1 MNLQEITT
9 ALVELDD
16 VKVKALVKTAI
27 DQGMDPEVIL
37 KNGLIPG
44 IEEVGRLFSRKE
56 YFVPEVLVA
65 AEAFYAGFDLLKA
78 VLKKKPFSRP
88 AKILVAVVEGDIHDI
103 GKNIM
108 KILIET
114 AGFEVVDLGR
124 DVRTSTLLDAV
135 RRERP
140 AVICLSALMTT
151 TMTVMPQI
159 INQIKKMAIDW
170 PLKIIVGGA
179 PVTADYAAQIN
190 AEGYA
195 PDAGAAVDLIIKL
208 TNEV

>member
-1 MNLQEITT
+1 MNLQEITA
-9 ALVELDD
+9 ALVELNDA
-16 VKVKALVKTAI
+16 KVKTLVKTAL
-27 DQGMDPEVIL
+27 DLGTDPEAIL

-78 VLKKKPFSRP
+78 VMKKKPFSRP

-124 DVRTSTLLDAV
+124 DVRTAVLLDAV

-159 INQIKKMAIDW
+159 IDQIRKMTIDW

-179 PVTADYAAQIN
+179 PVTANYAAQIN
-190 AEGYA
+190 ADGYA

>member
-1 MNLQEITT
+1 MNLQEITA
-9 ALVELDD
+9 ALVELNDA
-16 VKVKALVKTAI
+16 KVKTLVKTAL
-27 DQGMDPEVIL
+27 DLGRDPEAIL

-78 VLKKKPFSRP
+78 VMKKKPFSRP

-124 DVRTSTLLDAV
+124 DVRTAVLLDAV

-159 INQIKKMAIDW
+159 IDQIRKMTIDW

-179 PVTADYAAQIN
+179 PVTANYAAQIN
-190 AEGYA
+190 ADGYA